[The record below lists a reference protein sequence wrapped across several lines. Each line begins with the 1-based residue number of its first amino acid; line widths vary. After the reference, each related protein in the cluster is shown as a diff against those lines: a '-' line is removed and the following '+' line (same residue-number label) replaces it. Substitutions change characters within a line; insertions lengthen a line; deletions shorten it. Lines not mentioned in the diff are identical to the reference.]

1 LTIRERRHRSTPAST
16 DGLPSR
22 STDTTVPLQWPL
34 VGRHEQVDLFATTL
48 DDPRAH
54 GFVIYGAAGVGKT
67 RLADACLAMAAA
79 RGRNVARATATER
92 LGSVPL
98 GALAHL
104 LPAEIGDE
112 RVDLVKVMAEVRP
125 VLLEDPDR
133 SRLVLFVDD
142 LQLLDATSAAL
153 IGQLL
158 DADLLFLLATVRA
171 GMVLPA
177 GLDSAW
183 QRGRVRRVDLDDL
196 DRAGVDTLMHLVLGG
211 PVEQSTVNDFWSASR
226 GNPLYVRELVLGA
239 VEGGHLDS
247 QHDVWRLVGPLVTT
261 PRLREVVEA
270 RLGTLP
276 PTVMD
281 ALDRLA
287 VWEPIGLATL
297 EAEIGH
303 EQLEVLDRAGL
314 LGVRVDGRRQQV
326 TLSHPLYRE
335 IVLVRMPLL
344 TRRRLLRELADLI
357 DGHGAR
363 RREDHIRSATARLE
377 ATGWADPELLVKAA
391 RLARFGHD
399 FVQVERLSRAAR
411 VDGSTTELGL
421 LLGEAL
427 HELGRFE
434 EADEIL
440 RQAEE
445 VVADDDPL
453 LAPLI
458 EILARNLMWGL
469 RRDDDALAAN
479 GRARHR
485 PLGPAA
491 LEELALNEA
500 LLLTYS
506 GRPGDSFALIAA
518 QPAPSNDRA
527 TALRAIVEVPTLI
540 ALGRAETAATEAVA
554 RFEAA
559 AGLPEQ
565 IAIPD
570 PAVLVI
576 HRIYALAEAGR
587 IADATRLAT
596 FAYEATP
603 ANAPPDGLMWLS
615 HQLGRCALLAGKA
628 ATARKWFGE
637 ALARCDHVNNSGPST
652 LVLSLLVV
660 ANAYL
665 GDQRGVEHASGL
677 LTTRPPFS
685 FTRPEQELGRA
696 WASVAAGDLATARQV
711 LAASADLA
719 ASTGYRCCEAWALH
733 DIARLG
739 DPGSVHSRLAGL
751 AADCEGSLIATYA
764 AHAEAAATGDADGLV
779 EVADR
784 FERIGM
790 SVHAAEAAN
799 EAAQAF
805 QDRGDRRA
813 ATALTSRAA
822 ALIAGCEGA
831 RTPGTTWDVAVTP
844 LTPRERD
851 IAMFAARGESSR
863 AIAERLVVSV
873 RTVDNHL
880 QNVYTKLGIS
890 GRRQLAEAL
899 AAQPPEAPGRPS
911 ASPRQ

>member
-1 LTIRERRHRSTPAST
+1 MAANRTRAGTVTFVLTDAA
-16 DGLPSR
+16 
-22 STDTTVPLQWPL
+22 VPLQWPL
-34 VGRHEQVDLFATTL
+34 VGRHEQVELFVATL

-67 RLADACLAMAAA
+67 RLADACLATADA

-92 LGSVPL
+92 LGSIPL

-104 LPAEIGDE
+104 MPPGIGDE

-125 VLLEDPDR
+125 VLLEQGEQG
-133 SRLVLFVDD
+133 RLVLFVDD

-171 GMVLPA
+171 GTTLQA
-177 GLDSAW
+177 GLDAAW
-183 QRGRVRRVDLDDL
+183 QRGRVRRVDLGDL

-211 PVEQSTVNDFWSASR
+211 PVEQVTVNHVWNASQ

-239 VEGGHLDS
+239 IEGGHLDAE
-247 QHDVWRLVGPLVTT
+247 HDVWRLVGPLVTT

-270 RLGTLP
+270 RLGTLAASA
-276 PTVMD
+276 MD
-281 ALDRLA
+281 VLDRLA

-303 EQLEVLDRAGL
+303 ERLDQLDRVGL
-314 LGVRVDGRRQQV
+314 LSVRPEGRRQQV

-335 IVLVRMPLL
+335 IVLARMPLL

-357 DGHGAR
+357 DGYGAR

-399 FVQVERLSRAAR
+399 FVQVERLARAAR

-427 HELGRFE
+427 HELGRFD
-434 EADEIL
+434 EADGVL
-440 RQAEE
+440 RGSEE
-445 VVADDDPL
+445 VADDDDPL
-453 LAPLI
+453 LAPVV
-458 EILARNLMWGL
+458 EMLARNLMWGL
-469 RRDDDALAAN
+469 RRDDDTLEAN

-485 PLGPAA
+485 ASDPAA

-500 LLLTYS
+500 LLLNYS
-506 GRPGDSFALIAA
+506 GRPADALALIA
-518 QPAPSNDRA
+518 QQGPPSNDRA
-527 TALRAIVEVPTLI
+527 TALRAIVEVPALI
-540 ALGRAETAATEAVA
+540 AIGRAETAATEAVR
-554 RFEAA
+554 RFETAVR
-559 AGLPEQ
+559 LPEQ
-565 IAIPD
+565 IAIPP

-576 HRIYALAEAGR
+576 HRMYALAEAGR
-587 IADATRLAT
+587 IAAAAKLARA
-596 FAYEATP
+596 AYDATP

-615 HQLGRCALLAGKA
+615 FQVGRCALLAGKP
-628 ATARKWFGE
+628 ATARRWFGE

-665 GDQRGVEHASGL
+665 GDDEGVRHAAGL
-677 LTTRPPFS
+677 LEARPPFS

-696 WASVAAGDLATARQV
+696 WASAAAGDLVTARGV
-711 LAASADLA
+711 LTDAADLA

-739 DPGSVHSRLAGL
+739 DPGSVRARLAAL
-751 AADCEGSLIATYA
+751 AAECEGDLIASYS
-764 AHAEAAATGDADGLV
+764 AHAAAAAAGDADGLV
-779 EVADR
+779 EATDR
-784 FERIGM
+784 FERMGM
-790 SVHAAEAAN
+790 GVLATEAAN
-799 EAAQAF
+799 EAAQAH

-813 ATALTSRAA
+813 ATALTARAT
-822 ALIAGCEGA
+822 ALLATCEGA
-831 RTPGTTWDVAVTP
+831 RTPGMAWDVAVAP

-880 QNVYTKLGIS
+880 QNAYTKLGIS

-899 AAQPPEAPGRPS
+899 AAQPPDAPGRPPS
-911 ASPRQ
+911 SPRR

>member
-1 LTIRERRHRSTPAST
+1 VPT
-16 DGLPSR
+16 DG
-22 STDTTVPLQWPL
+22 TVPLQWPL
-34 VGRHEQVDLFATTL
+34 VGRHEQVELFASTL

-54 GFVIYGAAGVGKT
+54 GFVIYGAPGVGKT
-67 RLADACLAMAAA
+67 RLADACLALADA

-92 LGSVPL
+92 LGSIPL

-104 LPAEIGDE
+104 LPPGIGDE

-125 VLLEDPDR
+125 VLIEQGEQG
-133 SRLVLFVDD
+133 RLVLFVDD

-158 DADLLFLLATVRA
+158 DADLLFMLATVRA
-171 GMVLPA
+171 GTSLPS
-177 GLDSAW
+177 GLDAAW
-183 QRGRVRRVDLDDL
+183 QRGRVRRVDLGDL

-211 PVEQSTVNDFWSASR
+211 PVEQTTVNDVWTASQ

-239 VEGGHLDS
+239 VETGHLDT

-270 RLGTLP
+270 RLGTLH
-276 PTVMD
+276 TEAMD

-287 VWEPIGLATL
+287 VWEPIGLSTL

-303 EQLEVLDRAGL
+303 DQLEHLDRAGL
-314 LGVRVDGRRQQV
+314 LSVRPDGRRQQV
-326 TLSHPLYRE
+326 TLSHPMYRE
-335 IVLVRMPLL
+335 ILLARMPLL

-357 DGHGAR
+357 DGYGAR

-399 FVQVERLSRAAR
+399 FVQVERLARAAR
-411 VDGSTTELGL
+411 VDGSTTELAL

-434 EADEIL
+434 EADDVL
-440 RQAEE
+440 HGAEA
-445 VVADDDPL
+445 VADDDDPL
-453 LAPLI
+453 LAPLV

-485 PLGPAA
+485 SCTPAA

-506 GRPGDSFALIAA
+506 GRPADALALIAE
-518 QPAPSNDRA
+518 QGPPSNDRA
-527 TALRAIVEVPTLI
+527 TALRAIVEVPALI
-540 ALGRAETAATEAVA
+540 ATGRAETAAAEAVS
-554 RFEAA
+554 RFEVAA
-559 AGLPEQ
+559 ALPEQ

-587 IADATRLAT
+587 IAHATKLAQA
-596 FAYEATP
+596 AYDATP

-615 HQLGRCALLAGKA
+615 HQLGRCSLLAGKP
-628 ATARKWFGE
+628 ATARRWFGE
-637 ALARCDHVNNSGPST
+637 ALARCDRVNNSGPST

-660 ANAYL
+660 ADVYL
-665 GDQRGVEHASGL
+665 GDEDGVRQAAGL
-677 LTTRPPFS
+677 LAARPPFS

-696 WASVAAGDLATARQV
+696 WATVAAGDLATARRV
-711 LAASADLA
+711 LADAADLA
-719 ASTGYRCCEAWALH
+719 ASAGYRCCEAWALH

-739 DPGSVHSRLAGL
+739 DPGSVSGRLAAL
-751 AADCEGSLIATYA
+751 AADCEGDLIATYA
-764 AHAEAAATGDADGLV
+764 AHAVAAAAGDAHGLV
-779 EVADR
+779 EATDR
-784 FERIGM
+784 FEQMGLGLL
-790 SVHAAEAAN
+790 AAEAAH
-799 EAAQAF
+799 EAAQGF
-805 QDRGDRRA
+805 QDHGDRRA
-813 ATALTSRAA
+813 ATGLRARATALV
-822 ALIAGCEGA
+822 GECEGA
-831 RTPGTTWDVAVTP
+831 RTPGMAWEVAVAP

-899 AAQPPEAPGRPS
+899 ALHVSGPPPS
-911 ASPRQ
+911 SSRR